1 MTTRIYLVFALFLA
15 PVWLI
20 AQQIIYVNKNATGM
34 NNGSNWVNAYKN
46 LQAGLQQANA
56 GDAVWVAQGTYYP
69 TSDAT
74 REISFELRSGVRLLG
89 GFIGNET
96 DEAQRN
102 LNVAAVLSGDIGA
115 SSDSTD
121 NSYNVL
127 YLFEPDS
134 STVVDGFVIRDG
146 NADYSG
152 SGSGYNR
159 NKSGGGLYI
168 MGADAEAFADIRNC
182 IFLHNTARSYGGAVM
197 LNGRGDASPSTLF
210 YNCRFE
216 NNRSLANGGALARFG
231 ASEVDR
237 GIEFENCTFERNKAG
252 YRGGALFYSD
262 SQGKDVIETKGCTFL
277 HNQATDLGGAVF
289 LSIGRPI
296 AGDIY
301 FRNSLFD
308 GNIAYDAAAI
318 GTEPLGYDFVRL
330 FEIDSCSF
338 IRHITERNL
347 INMSYTGTDPEPSW
361 FKVKNSNFENNTISG
376 PFYLIIDNNDFTE
389 ISNCIIS
396 KNELKFVCAFFSIV
410 RSEISNT
417 IIADNKTIVMFGL
430 PLIGSTIFNNSLF
443 YNNIKA
449 VSFTT
454 GETISS
460 IKPEIIFMSC
470 VISQELSEKNQLAN
484 YKIKAQNSVF
494 LDSMGTKYFHAE
506 DTYLSHCYFDQFNC
520 GADAT
525 VTCGPGMLIGGDPM
539 FRDTA
544 SGDYRLDPCSPLLN
558 GGINSALPVGT
569 DTDLAGNARIQG
581 GVIDIGAYETPNISW
596 ENAPVP
602 SPACLGAYAGKLG
615 VTPANACTPYQVSWQ
630 GPAGSMGT
638 RTDSLLAGLYYL
650 QITDHRGRQLL
661 DTIEIPIANAPGLT
675 TLTNPVQC
683 GNPAGGSIKI
693 LVSGGNPPFAYQW
706 SDSNNS
712 DSLRTQLHAGEYAY
726 TMQDAAGCVKTVTA
740 EVGVQGQLILSGSAM
755 PSDCYG
761 SEDGTLHATASGGI
775 APFNY
780 VWQNGITGSTLSN
793 IGAGFYDVTATD
805 VFGCTGSMMLELDQ
819 PDSLSVA
826 AIIQHAT
833 AQNAQDGAISIAQIS
848 GGTAP
853 YIFEWSDGT
862 TANNLTNLAPGEYS
876 LTVRDTKGCQKRFS
890 FIVSFVNKSTEAFG
904 IENALLL
911 YPNPANTETNIALQ
925 SVFQAERLEIYDALG
940 NLIQSE
946 RFQQGSP
953 IHIQRLASGVYLVLL
968 RNTQGQVLA
977 QGNLAVM
984 R

>member
-1 MTTRIYLVFALFLA
+1 
-15 PVWLI
+15 
-20 AQQIIYVNKNATGM
+20 M
-34 NNGSNWVNAYKN
+34 NNGSNWANAYNN
-46 LQAGLQQANA
+46 LQDGLQQANA

-96 DEAQRN
+96 DETQRN

-134 STVVDGFVIRDG
+134 STIVDGFVIRDG
-146 NADYSG
+146 NADYNG

-216 NNRSLANGGALARFG
+216 NNHCLANGGALARFG

-237 GIEFENCTFERNKAG
+237 GIEFENCVFERNIAG

-277 HNQATDLGGAVF
+277 HNRATDLGGAVF
-289 LSIGRPI
+289 MSIGRPGGI
-296 AGDIY
+296 DVY
-301 FRNSLFD
+301 FKNSVFD
-308 GNIAYDAAAI
+308 GNAAFDGAAL
-318 GTEPLGYDFVRL
+318 GTEPFGFDYVRL
-330 FEIDSCSF
+330 FEVDSCSF
-338 IRHITERNL
+338 QNHIGLSSRL
-347 INMSYTGTDPEPSW
+347 FYFSYTAIDPAASW
-361 FKVKNSNFENNTISG
+361 FKIKNTVFENNIIGGLFFLS
-376 PFYLIIDNNDFTE
+376 IDNNY
-389 ISNCIIS
+389 SNTIYNCVIT
-396 KNELKFVCAFFSIV
+396 KNILNRVFEFYANFK
-410 RSEISNT
+410 SEISNT
-417 IIADNKTIVMFGL
+417 IISNNNLSGFFHGL
-430 PLIGSTIFNNSLF
+430 PLVGLICIQNCLYQGNTKSMYFDVNS
-443 YNNIKA
+443 YGIHREINI
-449 VSFTT
+449 
-454 GETISS
+454 ISS
-460 IKPEIIFMSC
+460 VIRQEFTQKSIIMD
-470 VISQELSEKNQLAN
+470 
-484 YKIKAQNSVF
+484 YTIKAQNSVF

-539 FRDTA
+539 FRVTA
-544 SGDYRLDPCSPLLN
+544 SGDYRLDPCSPLLDA
-558 GGINSALPVGT
+558 GINSALPAGT

-596 ENAPVP
+596 ENVPAP

-615 VTPANACTPYQVSWQ
+615 VTPANACAPYQVSWQ
-630 GPAGSMGT
+630 GPAGSIGT
-638 RTDSLLAGLYYL
+638 RTDSLLAGLYYV

-661 DTIEIPIANAPGLT
+661 DTIEIPIATAPGLT

-693 LVSGGNPPFAYQW
+693 LVAGGNPPFAYQW

-712 DSLRTQLHAGEYAY
+712 DSLRMQLHAGEYAY
-726 TMQDAAGCVKTVTA
+726 TVQDAAGCVKTVTA
-740 EVGVQGQLILSGSAM
+740 EVGVQGQLMLSGSAM

-761 SEDGTLHATASGGI
+761 AEDGTLHAMASGGI

-780 VWQNGITGSTLSN
+780 VWQNGISGSTLSN
-793 IGAGFYDVTATD
+793 IGAGLYDVTATD

-826 AIIQHAT
+826 AIIQYAT

-853 YIFEWSDGT
+853 YTFEWSDGA

-876 LTVRDTKGCQKRFS
+876 LTVRDIKGCQKRFS

-904 IENALLL
+904 IKEALLL
-911 YPNPANTETNIALQ
+911 YPNPASTETNIALQ
-925 SVFQAERLEIYDALG
+925 SVFQAEQLEIYDALG
-940 NLIQSE
+940 NLIQAE

-953 IHIQRLASGVYLVLL
+953 IHVQRLASGVYLVLL